1 MDRDNPTASRLIA
14 ILTFGSLFP
23 IFLFRLT
30 DPQGTIFW
38 FYSVSMTGFI
48 ILTYVMTKGYVPKP
62 DVGYRPEVTV
72 IIPAKDEQ
80 EAIEETIAC
89 VFRADYPA
97 SKLEVIAIDDGS
109 ADQTWDRLQNIK
121 SHLGVSERLI
131 LIRNGTNQGKRA
143 SMASGIRRAKGEI
156 LVCIDSDSFV
166 DKDAIKLLV
175 QPFTDPTVVGV
186 CGHGEAANTDEGMLP
201 KLQHYWYQMMFRIFK
216 GMESRF
222 ANVTCCSG
230 MLSAYRRNMVLAV
243 LDDWLGQTFM
253 GRPMLI
259 GDDRELTNQV
269 LKGTEGKFVR
279 SCDGGRLIPVLPLS
293 ARDAKVVYQSNAVA
307 YTIVPTKLRSFLRQ
321 QLRWKRS
328 HIHGCINAS
337 KYMWKKPLP
346 AVAAFYLYQFLVY
359 MSTVVSIIW
368 LVVRPS
374 QGDVFSGL
382 VFLAGNLYVGFLS
395 GLNVWKLS
403 RAPKEAIPY
412 TVGFVFISVFL
423 SLTVLIYGWLTPWKG
438 GWITRPTQPTD
449 IQGDL
454 LKEPMPLVR
463 TRLSGENNSHP

>member
-1 MDRDNPTASRLIA
+1 
-14 ILTFGSLFP
+14 
-23 IFLFRLT
+23 
-30 DPQGTIFW
+30 
-38 FYSVSMTGFI
+38 MTGFI
-48 ILTYVMTKGYVPKP
+48 ILTYIMTKDYVPKP

-72 IIPAKDEQ
+72 IIPAKDEE
-80 EAIEETIAC
+80 EAIGETVAC

-109 ADQTWDRLQNIK
+109 ADQTWDRLQN
-121 SHLGVSERLI
+121 VRNRLSVGDRLT
-131 LIRNGTNQGKRA
+131 LIRNATNEGKRA
-143 SMASGIRRAKGEI
+143 AMAAGIRRAKGEI

-186 CGHGEAANTDEGMLP
+186 CGHGEAANTDKGVLP
-201 KLQHYWYQMMFRIFK
+201 KLQHYWYQVMFRIFK

-230 MLSAYRRNMVLAV
+230 LLSAYRRNTVLAV
-243 LDDWLGQTFM
+243 LDDWLNQTFM

-269 LKGTEGKFVR
+269 LKGTNGGFIR
-279 SCDGGRLIPVLPLS
+279 SHDEGRLIPVLPLS
-293 ARDAKVVYQSNAVA
+293 TREAKVVYQSNAVA
-307 YTIVPTKLRSFLRQ
+307 RTIVPTNFQGFLRQ

-337 KYMWKKPLP
+337 KFMWRKPLR
-346 AVAAFYLYQFLVY
+346 AAFSFYLYQFLVY
-359 MSTVVSIIW
+359 MSTIVSVIW
-368 LVVRPS
+368 LIVRPL
-374 QGDVFSGL
+374 QGDALSGP
-382 VFLAGNLYVGFLS
+382 VFLAGNMYVAFLS

-403 RAPKEAIPY
+403 RAPKEAILY
-412 TVGFVFISVFL
+412 TMGFVFISVFL

-438 GWITRPTQPTD
+438 GWITRPTTHQLD
-449 IQGDL
+449 AQGKL
-454 LKEPMPLVR
+454 LNEPMPLVR
-463 TRLSGENNSHP
+463 THLSGESNSPS